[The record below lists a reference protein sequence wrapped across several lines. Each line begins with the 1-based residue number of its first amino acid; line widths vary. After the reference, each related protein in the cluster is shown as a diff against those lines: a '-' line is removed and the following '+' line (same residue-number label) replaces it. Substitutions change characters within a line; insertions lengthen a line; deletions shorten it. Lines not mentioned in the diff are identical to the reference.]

1 MKKKLRFFTILS
13 LALLFFSCKN
23 TVYNYLDKQS
33 VPYSENTEIPEWKG
47 FASDQFWWGTW
58 QRMDNGNL
66 YEISEDKVKV
76 YTGTNTNPTNSY
88 SISDTSTAT
97 SLVVTSLG
105 TYEKKSDR
113 IIELNNIPY
122 FRKVGSNLDFS
133 LKLVGFVD
141 DRSAGSDSSRAASG
155 VSKLRVKIRDKNH
168 PSYVAETESD
178 DDGIVSGKAPVA
190 GDEMNLTITKKDDR
204 VVVVTG
210 LKVDFHGADIGTIPI
225 VDEDQYALKVTG
237 VIEEKDKTDGYLYAD
252 FAEYPLTLT
261 ITNISDVSC
270 PPSMYEIT
278 SADNKLSVVSDDS
291 QYGLKGTLPTI
302 QKDGSLTVKC
312 KVKCSGLDSTSLNTG
327 LIVKVNSSNGLEWTD
342 YVPLKFYKGL
352 FPINVSAVTNAKN
365 DSAVLNAFVI
375 YPDNNTKFFIVDQS
389 ISGRTIFVPSFDE
402 SLPFKLVFCG
412 ATSSKVLSSSTEM
425 FYTVAPGSVT
435 PRVVAIPDELAEYN
449 SIINFGEGSNK
460 NDTEENAYSVT
471 ESFEAYIQA
480 DDKDFYKFTV
490 SDSLIIGA
498 DRIPSDYWNNT
509 VTGVEPIEDTT
520 AVYDTNTLVYRGT
533 FSSSDSWV
541 IYRFKT
547 TSGSK
552 YTLTWGDSDDVLSVN
567 YNGETIDWNEG
578 TANICVAKNPSS
590 EIFSNSST
598 FYTYHSQTLTGAS
611 DSNYAYIKVKPY
623 NFATGT
629 FFIRV
634 TDSSSVSQ
642 NLYCVKSSGYVA
654 DLWQKDSFTETNQ
667 EYIYYHYLYA
677 GYDYILKW
685 SDYWEGF
692 GHSADIVVSASSDPD
707 DFETSSKLYFK
718 NQNSGYLEGAKINL
732 EQDGYVFYKITP
744 KTSYSRNTGTY
755 AYNLIAQKPGETGF
769 YTRTL
774 AEYDDEN
781 FICNSGSDVKGWSYA
796 LIYPEGQEIV
806 KFPVKK
812 NQTYSVFWDDKA
824 DGSGTRTADV
834 EVSAYKN
841 KDLTQAYWGPAD
853 SGYSSTNVH
862 TVAAQSD
869 GFAYLKINNK
879 DNTKS
884 GNFKIGVMFGPD
896 CSVPLTEVTSH
907 NCNFGTEIP
916 DTIKDSDWTAVSR
929 MQQTELVDAYYFKTE
944 PGCVYKLYGL
954 DSNNSDSLTGKIQGL
969 FNRCPI
975 IDDDSEFSVLGS
987 DAISIYTTQAG
998 MEYIIIQPYKKESA
1012 SLGTYQIALV
1022 DGDNNP
1028 VALIPYT
1035 AHSGENLKASDWLTG
1050 TLISA
1055 NETIIYKFVSK
1066 PYTYTKVFWDD
1077 KNTGNHTYTADIKVS
1092 FGAANEDMVSDNSFD
1107 NGYDYN
1113 DSLYS
1118 YSTKT
1123 EIYYIKVSA
1132 KNNSSANIGTFALTV
1147 MEGNE
1152 KSDTLERITPNS
1164 SVNFYLQEDLELTS
1178 SKSGNTYTYSVEG
1191 NYTQYKWYVDGVLQ
1205 TSTTGVLSVDT
1216 SGWKKGVYEIVV
1228 EVCDGTNYCS
1238 ASDFLSVE

>member
-190 GDEMNLTITKKDDR
+190 GDEMNLTITKKDDS

-302 QKDGSLTVKC
+302 QKDGSLTIKC

-480 DDKDFYKFTV
+480 DDIDFYKFTV

-509 VTGVEPIEDTT
+509 VTGVEPIEDTN
-520 AVYDTNTLVYRGT
+520 AVYNTGTMVYKGT
-533 FSSSDSWV
+533 FSSADSWV
-541 IYRFKT
+541 IYQFNT

-552 YTLTWGDSDDVLSVN
+552 YKLEWGDSDDVFSVD
-567 YNGETIDWNEG
+567 YNGETIKWDEG
-578 TANICVAKNPSS
+578 TANICVAINTTAES
-590 EIFSNSST
+590 FSNSST
-598 FYTYHSQTLTGAS
+598 FYTYNTQTITGAS
-611 DSNYAYIKVKPY
+611 GSSYAFIKVKPY
-623 NFATGT
+623 NSATGT
-629 FFIRV
+629 FFLRV
-634 TDSSSVSQ
+634 TDSSSKGQ
-642 NLYCVKSSGYVA
+642 NMYCVKSSGYVA
-654 DLWQKDSFTETNQ
+654 DSWQKDAFTETNQ
-667 EYIYYHYLYA
+667 EYIYYHYLYS
-677 GYDYILKW
+677 GYEYTLKW

-692 GHSADIVVSASSDPD
+692 GHSADIVVSASSVPD

-744 KTSYSRNTGTY
+744 KTSYSRNIGTY
-755 AYNLIAQKPGETGF
+755 AYNLIAQKPEETTF
-769 YTRTL
+769 YTCAL
-774 AEYDDEN
+774 NKYDEEN
-781 FICNSGSDVKGWSYA
+781 FICKSGSNITDWTHA
-796 LIYPEGQEIV
+796 LIYPEGQEVV

-812 NQTYSVFWDDKA
+812 NTIYTVFWDDKE

-834 EVSAYKN
+834 DVSAYKN
-841 KDLTQAYWGPAD
+841 KELTQIYWGPAD
-853 SGYSSTNVH
+853 SGYSSVH
-862 TVAAQSD
+862 TITAQAD
-869 GFAYLKINNK
+869 GFAYLKISNK
-879 DNTKS
+879 DNANEGS
-884 GNFKIGVMFGPD
+884 FKIGVMYGPD
-896 CSVPLTEVTSH
+896 CPIPLTEYTSH
-907 NCNFGTEIP
+907 NCNFGSSIP
-916 DTIKDSDWTAVSR
+916 EGIKDSDWTKEHTLS
-929 MQQTELVDAYYFKTE
+929 QTNLTDLFYFKTE
-944 PGCVYKLYGL
+944 PGTLYKLYCL
-954 DSNNSDSLTGKIQGL
+954 NADNSDSLTGKMQGIMH
-969 FNRCPI
+969 RCPCI
-975 IDDDSEFSVLGS
+975 YDDDNLLRMGS
-987 DAISIYTTQAG
+987 NALSIYLEEAG
-998 MEYIIIQPYKKESA
+998 TEYIMVQPYKQEET
-1012 SLGTYQIALV
+1012 SLGSYKLLLV

-1028 VALIPYT
+1028 VPLIEYT
-1035 AHSGENLKASDWLTG
+1035 AHSGGELKASDWLTG
-1050 TLISA
+1050 SITSA
-1055 NETIIYKFVSK
+1055 DETVIYKYVSK
-1066 PYTYTKVFWDD
+1066 PYIYANVIWDD
-1077 KNTGNHTYTADIKVS
+1077 KNTGNHNYTADIVVS
-1092 FGAANEDMVSDNSFD
+1092 FSESDEDMLTENSFD
-1107 NGYDYN
+1107 NGYEYAN
-1113 DSLYS
+1113 TVYS
-1118 YSTKT
+1118 YTEKTK
-1123 EIYYIKVSA
+1123 IYYIKVSA
-1132 KNNSSANIGTFALTV
+1132 KNHSAANIGTFALAV

-1228 EVCDGTNYCS
+1228 EVSDGTNYCS